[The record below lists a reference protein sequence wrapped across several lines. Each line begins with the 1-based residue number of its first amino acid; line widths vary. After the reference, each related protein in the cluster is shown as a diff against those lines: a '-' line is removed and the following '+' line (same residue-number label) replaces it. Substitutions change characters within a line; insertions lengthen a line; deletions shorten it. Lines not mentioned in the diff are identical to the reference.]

1 MKEKVIIR
9 KKNESAVLGLKG
21 KEKREGMDSRP
32 ILGEIKSRKV
42 NRREGNSRPMVYF
55 SLSLFLSFSF

>member
-1 MKEKVIIR
+1 MR
-9 KKNESAVLGLKG
+9 KINESAVLGLKG

-42 NRREGNSRPMVYF
+42 NRREGNSRPLVYF
-55 SLSLFLSFSF
+55 SLSLSFSFKK